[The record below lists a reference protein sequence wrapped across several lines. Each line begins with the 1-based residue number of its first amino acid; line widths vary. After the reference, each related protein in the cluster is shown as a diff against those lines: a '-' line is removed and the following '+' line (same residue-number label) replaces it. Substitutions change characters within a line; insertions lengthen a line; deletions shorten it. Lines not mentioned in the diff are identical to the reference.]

1 VADEALRERQRRAAR
16 RTTFTLVLVAVAI
29 YVGFILMSLHR
40 GHG

>member
-16 RTTFTLVLVAVAI
+16 RTTVTLVVVALAI
-29 YVGFILMSLHR
+29 YLGFILMSIHR